1 MYCCKKSHFFS
12 LLMTEPW
19 NSSIFCSGAL
29 SSNEEKE
36 EKKQLISDVLLM
48 LKNEK
53 VKRRRRRGSTVQDPK
68 TTLMGLGRRSIERRS
83 SRRMANSSPFKGLL
97 CCATRLSKW
106 NFYQKNGLCPYET
119 SFVLT
124 AKASRDYVKV
134 WQITKA
140 SLSED

>member
-1 MYCCKKSHFFS
+1 
-12 LLMTEPW
+12 MTEPW

-53 VKRRRRRGSTVQDPK
+53 EKRRRRRGSTVQDPK

-83 SRRMANSSPFKGLL
+83 TK
-97 CCATRLSKW
+97 
-106 NFYQKNGLCPYET
+106 KNGKFVSFQRLTVLCNQT
-119 SFVLT
+119 F
-124 AKASRDYVKV
+124 
-134 WQITKA
+134 
-140 SLSED
+140 